1 MTERSRLARWP
12 CPIGATLAL
21 GNLSTKAR
29 TNSNRVFGWVLQLGV
44 RGVATLAGCDIRLL
58 RCSSDIGQ
66 THRSRFGAALL
77 LRRHNRDW
85 DRYLLA
91 SPSLEYRYVREDGY
105 RGCSR
110 QCSRDR
116 NRRGCFHATRC
127 LGSAYAS

>member
-12 CPIGATLAL
+12 CPIGAILAL

-44 RGVATLAGCDIRLL
+44 RDVVTLAGCDIRLL
-58 RCSSDIGQ
+58 RCS
-66 THRSRFGAALL
+66 
-77 LRRHNRDW
+77 RRHWTNPQEPIWCRATYSDGKTDS

-91 SPSLEYRYVREDGY
+91 SPSLEYRYVRDDGY

-110 QCSRDR
+110 QCE
-116 NRRGCFHATRC
+116 CAT
-127 LGSAYAS
+127 